1 MNNVKH
7 CPNCGC
13 ELDID
18 NEFCSECGY
27 DLRNNVSLEQKD
39 MPLGF
44 FDNLTQKTCFP
55 IIVYSFIVFGIFLFV
70 GSIIWSS
77 IMANGS
83 IDFLTYIILT
93 VTFSVF
99 LAGIFLGYF
108 GCNDQSYVL
117 PNFLVHM
124 GCVYSVVLCV
134 IGLIFTF
141 LMGIFGMLS
150 SIFPSG
156 GSNPAYPGAS
166 QSIASNYVPSFDL
179 SGYLKIFILILVI
192 PVASYL
198 GIYLGYFL
206 KENI

>member
-1 MNNVKH
+1 MTNVKH
-7 CPNCGC
+7 CPNCGS

-18 NEFCSECGY
+18 NDFCSECGY
-27 DLRNNVSLEQKD
+27 DLKNNVSIEQKNSG
-39 MPLGF
+39 LRF
-44 FDNLTQKTCFP
+44 FDNLTQKTSFP

-77 IMANGS
+77 VMANGT

-93 VTFSVF
+93 ITFSVF
-99 LAGIFLGYF
+99 FAGVFLGYF
-108 GCNDQSYVL
+108 GCDDQSYVL

-141 LMGIFGMLS
+141 LMGILGMLS
-150 SIFPSG
+150 SILPAG
-156 GSNPAYPGAS
+156 GSSPTYMGAS
-166 QSIASNYVPSFDL
+166 QPTASNYVPSVDL

-198 GIYLGYFL
+198 GIYFGYFL